1 MQRVHLMAYEV
12 KLPFFEGPL
21 DLLIHLIR
29 ENEVDIYDIPIATI
43 TEQYLTYLEAM
54 RSLNLDVAGEFLVM
68 AATLTHI
75 KSQMLLPTPALE
87 GLDEEEGVDPRLQ
100 LVERLLEYQRYKTA
114 AVELRQ
120 RELECLDSFAREADT
135 DLPESRQEEGGC
147 LEVGLFDLLAAL
159 KEVLARLPQESF
171 HEITLD
177 AISITDRINWL
188 MSRLAATP
196 RCVFQELFAEDS
208 SRMEMIVTFQALL
221 EVVRLRLVRLVQVRR
236 FGPIHVSLAVEPSL
250 EEAASD
256 GPSASE
262 SHH

>member
-1 MQRVHLMAYEV
+1 MAYEV

-29 ENEVDIYDIPIATI
+29 ENELDIYDIPIATI
-43 TEQYLTYLEAM
+43 TEQYLAYLETM

-75 KSQMLLPTPALE
+75 KSQMLLPRPTLE
-87 GLDEEEGVDPRLQ
+87 GLDDEGGVDPRLE
-100 LVERLLEYQRYKTA
+100 LVERLLEYQRYKAA

-120 RELECLDSFAREADT
+120 RELECLDTFAREAAN
-135 DLPESRQEEGGC
+135 DLSASSREEGGF

-171 HEITLD
+171 HEVTLD
-177 AISITDRINWL
+177 AISVTDRINWL
-188 MSRLAATP
+188 MSRLAETP
-196 RCVFQELFAEDS
+196 RCVFQELFADSS
-208 SRMEMIVTFQALL
+208 SRMEMIVTFLALL
-221 EVVRLRLVRLVQVRR
+221 EVVRLRLVRLVQVQR

-256 GPSASE
+256 GPPASE